1 MLLSMVL
8 FAFAMA
14 PLGLLARR
22 EPRALVGWGLALLPL
37 AIFVALCTQI
47 PAVIA
52 DGPIVESL
60 AWVPAMGLELRF
72 SLDGLSLLFALIIT
86 GIGTLIVG
94 YAGAYMEKDIG
105 LGRFLVYM
113 FLFMGAMLGVVLAGN
128 VLTMFVFW
136 ELTSV
141 TSYLLIGY
149 KHDYPDARRG
159 AQHSLLVTGFG
170 GLGLLVGL
178 LMLGTAAQ
186 QVGVPASQAYNFD
199 AMLAAGDQ
207 IKQTALYAPALALV
221 FLGAFTK
228 SAQFPFHFWLP
239 GAMQAPTPASAFL
252 HSATMVKAGVYLLA
266 RLAPGLG
273 DTPLWNYTLI
283 VVGGFTFA
291 FGSFVAFRQ
300 YDIKA
305 LLAYTTL
312 SQLGGL
318 VLMIGLG
325 GKYGA
330 EALVTVIL
338 AHALYKSALFMTA
351 GIIDHETGTRDLN
364 RLGGLRKMMPRT
376 TAVVAVAL
384 LSQMGI
390 PIMLG
395 FVAKEWSLK
404 AALESTLPAPWP
416 LLGLVAII
424 IAAVGY
430 IIAAWRFFKNAF
442 LGDPHPEVVQHSI
455 HDPKLAML
463 ISPAV
468 PAALSLLL
476 PLGLLP
482 AISTFLS
489 SSASAVYGSPFTFE
503 LYLYR
508 GVNTALLLSL
518 GAIAAGVALA
528 TQERRLASHRII
540 AAISGAQ
547 IFDRLIEGLLA
558 FATGMAR
565 QIQSGRLRTYIL
577 YTLLAFLVLIGA
589 PFMVYGL
596 IEVRVPYDIDLQFYE
611 VVAIG
616 LIPVGIL
623 ATIRA
628 RSRLG
633 AIIAVGMVG
642 AMVSLLF
649 VLFSAVDLA
658 LTQLLIEVLSTVYLL
673 FLFSVLPARFRSFSP
688 AWVRGRDAGIAT
700 VFGLLMTGL
709 VLATATSTM
718 FPPLAPFFLENSVS
732 GGKGANVVNVIL
744 VDFRGMDTLGEI
756 IVLFVAL
763 IAIFGLLRFRKQRS
777 EVRSTGRALQTI
789 LPGETGELAA
799 GNGANGDH
807 TEPADMATITGK
819 TKEKI

>member
-1 MLLSMVL
+1 
-8 FAFAMA
+8 
-14 PLGLLARR
+14 
-22 EPRALVGWGLALLPL
+22 
-37 AIFVALCTQI
+37 
-47 PAVIA
+47 
-52 DGPIVESL
+52 
-60 AWVPAMGLELRF
+60 
-72 SLDGLSLLFALIIT
+72 
-86 GIGTLIVG
+86 
-94 YAGAYMEKDIG
+94 
-105 LGRFLVYM
+105 
-113 FLFMGAMLGVVLAGN
+113 
-128 VLTMFVFW
+128 
-136 ELTSV
+136 
-141 TSYLLIGY
+141 LIGY

-178 LMLGTAAQ
+178 LMLGAAAQ

-207 IKQTALYAPALALV
+207 IKQTALYAPAMAFV

-266 RLAPGLG
+266 RLAPGMG
-273 DTPLWNYTLI
+273 GTPLWNYTL
-283 VVGGFTFA
+283 VAVGGFTFA
-291 FGSFVAFRQ
+291 FGAFVAFRQ

-338 AHALYKSALFMTA
+338 AHALYKSALFMAA

-364 RLGGLRKMMPRT
+364 RLGGLRKLMPRT
-376 TAVVAVAL
+376 MVIVGVAL

-395 FVAKEWSLK
+395 FVAKEWALK

-416 LLGLVAII
+416 MLGLAAILFS
-424 IAAVGY
+424 AVGY

-442 LGDPHPEVVQHSI
+442 LGEAHPDVVQHHV
-455 HDPKLAML
+455 HDPKVAML

-468 PAALSLLL
+468 PAFLSLLL

-482 AISTFLS
+482 AVSSFLS
-489 SSASAVYGSPFTFE
+489 SSASAVYGQIFSFE
-503 LYLYR
+503 LYLYKE
-508 GVNTALLLSL
+508 VNTALLLSL
-518 GAIAAGVALA
+518 GAIVVGGLLA
-528 TQERRLASHRII
+528 TQERRLAAHRII
-540 AAISGAQ
+540 ASISGAQ
-547 IFDRLIEGLLA
+547 LFDRLIEGILA
-558 FATGMAR
+558 FATGMTR

-577 YTLLAFLVLIGA
+577 YTLLAFLLLIGT
-589 PFMVYGL
+589 PFIAFGL
-596 IEVRVPYDIDLQFYE
+596 SEVRVPYDTDLRFYE

-616 LIPVGIL
+616 LIPVGII
-623 ATIRA
+623 ATIGA

-633 AIIAVGMVG
+633 AIIAVSMVG

-649 VLFSAVDLA
+649 VLFSAADLA

-688 AWVRGRDAGIAT
+688 GWVRWRDAAIAT
-700 VFGLLMTGL
+700 VFGVLMTGL

-718 FPPLAPFFLENSVS
+718 FPPIAPYFLENSVA

-756 IVLFVAL
+756 TVLFVAL
-763 IAIFGLLRFRKQRS
+763 LGIFGLLRFRKQRS
-777 EVRSTGRALQTI
+777 DVRSSGRALQTI
-789 LPGETGELAA
+789 LPGEAGMLADNGTN
-799 GNGANGDH
+799 GNH
-807 TEPADMATITGK
+807 TEADDVSTVAGGAR
-819 TKEKI
+819 ENV

>member
-8 FAFAMA
+8 FAFATS

-22 EPRALVGWGLALLPL
+22 EPRALVGWGLALLPFAL
-37 AIFVALCTQI
+37 FVVLCTQI
-47 PAVIA
+47 PTVV
-52 DGPIVESL
+52 GGPPIVETLS
-60 AWVPAMGLELRF
+60 WVPALGLELRF
-72 SLDGLSLLFALIIT
+72 SLDGLSLLFGLIIT

-170 GLGLLVGL
+170 GLALLVGL
-178 LMLGTAAQ
+178 LMLGAAAQ
-186 QVGVPASQAYNFD
+186 QVGVPADQAYNFD
-199 AMLAAGDQ
+199 TMLAAGSQ
-207 IKQTALYAPALALV
+207 IAQTSLYGPAMAFV

-266 RLAPGLG
+266 RMAPGFG
-273 DTPLWNYTLI
+273 DTPIWNYTL
-283 VVGGFTFA
+283 VAVGGFTFA
-291 FGSFVAFRQ
+291 FGAFVAFRQ

-330 EALVTVIL
+330 EALVTLIL

-364 RLGGLRKMMPRT
+364 RLGELRRLMPRT
-376 TAVVAVAL
+376 MVIVGIAL

-395 FVAKEWSLK
+395 FVAKEWALK
-404 AALESTLPAPWP
+404 AALESNLAAPWP
-416 LLGLVAII
+416 MVGLAAIMVAAIC
-424 IAAVGY
+424 Y

-442 LGDPHPEVVQHSI
+442 LGTAHPDVLQRNV

-463 ISPAV
+463 ISPAI
-468 PAALSLLL
+468 PALLSILL
-476 PLGLLP
+476 PFALP
-482 AISTFLS
+482 LVSTFLS
-489 SSASAVYGSPFTFE
+489 PAASAVYGQSFTFD
-503 LYLYR
+503 LYLY
-508 GVNTALLLSL
+508 GGINQALLLSL
-518 GAIAAGVALA
+518 GAIVIGGALA
-528 TQERRLASHRII
+528 TQERRLASQRII
-540 AAISGAQ
+540 ASISGAQ
-547 IFDRLIEGLLA
+547 LFDRLIEGMLA
-558 FATGMAR
+558 VATGMTR
-565 QIQSGRLRTYIL
+565 QIQSGRLRTYVL
-577 YTLLAFLVLIGA
+577 YTVLAFFVFVGI
-589 PFMVYGL
+589 PFIFYGL
-596 IEVRVPYDIDLQFYE
+596 GDVRTIQNDTFYFYE
-611 VVAIG
+611 VVVIG
-616 LIPVGIL
+616 LIPVGVI
-623 ATIRA
+623 ATITA

-633 AIIAVGMVG
+633 AIIAVSMVG
-642 AMVSLLF
+642 AMMALVF
-649 VLFSAVDLA
+649 VLFSAADLA
-658 LTQLLIEVLSTVYLL
+658 LTQLLIEVLSTVFLL
-673 FLFSVLPARFRSFSP
+673 FLFSVMPARFRNFSP
-688 AWVRGRDAGIAT
+688 TWVRWRDAVIA
-700 VFGLLMTGL
+700 VCFGVLMSGL
-709 VLATATSTM
+709 VLASVSTTL
-718 FPPLAPFFLENSVS
+718 FQPLAPYYLEQSVP

-744 VDFRGMDTLGEI
+744 VDFRSLDTLGEI
-756 IVLFVAL
+756 VVLFVAVL
-763 IAIFGLLRFRKQRS
+763 AIFGLLRFRKQRND
-777 EVRSTGRALQTI
+777 VRPSGRTLQTI
-789 LPGETGELAA
+789 LPGEAGFLTGNAA
-799 GNGANGDH
+799 HEGDSS
-807 TEPADMATITGK
+807 TPVGK
-819 TKEKI
+819 AKENMP